1 MLERFCL
8 WIEEV
13 IINLAFLIFCFI
25 GAVIDWY
32 RHRVSVFR
40 ED

>member
-8 WIEEV
+8 WVEEV
-13 IINLAFLIFCFI
+13 VINLALLVFCFI

-32 RHRVSVFR
+32 RQRVSVFK

>member
-1 MLERFCL
+1 MLERVYL
-8 WIEEV
+8 WVEEV
-13 IINLAFLIFCFI
+13 VINLALLIFCFI

-32 RHRVSVFR
+32 RQRVSVFR